1 MTDWGRGAGSG
12 GRQSHVAEAPPI
24 VDSAARRRAFP
35 TPDPRPL
42 APILVLAVCAIV
54 LHRDGLFGGPAFYE
68 RDTQLFYYPLA
79 QWVGEQLRAGS
90 YPLWLPGTFTG
101 YPIFADGELGL
112 LYLPQIVLLF
122 ALPGPLAIVWLR
134 VVHAFLAGVFTL
146 WFLRSLRLGPG
157 AALGGALVFAFGSF
171 LTAQM
176 HHENVVR
183 SAVWLPAVLACY
195 EHSQRAAHWR
205 RSVGWLALGA
215 LAFAQSALGLHV
227 QPVLMSTLAIAAYAV
242 FKAVV
247 HSRRARWAMAAAAGL
262 GAGGVALAAAQLLP
276 LGEWA
281 LVSSRRGGV
290 DYEFGSAF
298 GLAPENLATV
308 LFPFFF
314 RLTDGVTWWSLWQQ
328 WETELYV
335 GVPTLAL
342 LVLGIVFARRIEVI
356 YFVVLGVVA
365 LLIGM
370 AHYAPLVNLHLVL
383 WSIPGFSFLR
393 APGRFS
399 YLVVFACACL
409 AAFGLEVLLARRM
422 RLVIALSGALPPIG
436 LLAALLALLPSWRGW
451 LEADPARARAFVE
464 STYLAAR
471 AQYPIDPQ
479 LVVTGLLASLD
490 LSNLK
495 TAWTLALLLLTALGF
510 VAWLEL
516 GRRHA
521 VLGQSVLVGLIA
533 VDLLVFASDFHP
545 KMPLASLVPEL
556 PQGVS
561 AGQRVLLYS
570 PPDLPRFEPNQLLTS
585 GVAAVEGYSS
595 LPSQRH
601 VEVYAETVQQP
612 ALFDL
617 WAAQTIIEPIG
628 PPDARSVNGV
638 SFRTQH
644 PLLAGFGGA
653 APSVLRVPADVGP
666 VSAVRIVGTLSYA
679 FNVPQG
685 TSVATLVFGDQSVPL
700 RAGIEL
706 AERAYDRPSLRGMV
720 QHARPTV
727 ALDFEEA
734 TPQGEAYTAHL
745 YQAELP
751 LSPGAA
757 RTITMTPTDPAVL
770 VQLYG
775 VALVT
780 STGTRSLELVDRD
793 GLRRVSPMVLT
804 NDRALARA
812 FTLPRSQSFSPARH
826 PGLTATQ
833 LVASPDVDV
842 HRQVLVENDPSAPA
856 EPGSST
862 AEAAPAR
869 LVELGPNG
877 VQVIA
882 NVEVPSYLIVTDFYH
897 RGWTAYVDGRPSR
910 VYIADALFRAV
921 SIEPGQHVVE
931 LRFEPLSHL
940 LGALISALT
949 LLADLA
955 LIAWGMRNR

>member
-1 MTDWGRGAGSG
+1 
-12 GRQSHVAEAPPI
+12 
-24 VDSAARRRAFP
+24 
-35 TPDPRPL
+35 
-42 APILVLAVCAIV
+42 LVIALCAIA

-90 YPLWLPGTFTG
+90 YPLWLPGIFTG

-112 LYLPQIVLLF
+112 LYLPQVVLLL
-122 ALPGPLAIVWLR
+122 ALPTPLAIVWLR
-134 VVHAFLAGVFTL
+134 VLHAFLAGLFTL
-146 WFLRSLRLGPG
+146 WFLRSLHLGPG

-171 LTAQM
+171 LTTQM

-195 EHSQRAAHWR
+195 E
-205 RSVGWLALGA
+205 RSVRPVPRRRALGWIALGA

-227 QPVLMSTLAIAAYAV
+227 QPVLMSALAIGSYAL

-247 HSRRARWAMAAAAGL
+247 QHRLARWSIVAAAAIGV
-262 GAGGVALAAAQLLP
+262 GGVALATAQLLP

-298 GLAPENLATV
+298 GLAPENLPTI

-314 RLTDGVTWWSLWQQ
+314 RLTDGSTWWSLWQQ

-335 GVPTLAL
+335 GIPTLAL
-342 LVLGIVFARRIEVI
+342 VVLGIVFARRIEVT
-356 YFVVLGVVA
+356 YFVLLGVIA

-370 AHYAPLVNLHLVL
+370 AHYAPLVNLHQLL

-409 AAFGLEVLLARRM
+409 AAFGLEVLLARRI
-422 RLVIALSGALPPIG
+422 RLVIALTAALPPIG

-451 LEADPARARAFVE
+451 LVADPTRARSFVE

-479 LVVTGLLASLD
+479 LVVSGLLASLD
-490 LSNLK
+490 LTNLK
-495 TAWTLALLLLTALGF
+495 TAWTLAMLLLTALGF

-521 VLGQSVLVGLIA
+521 ILGQSVLVGLIA
-533 VDLLVFASDFHP
+533 VDLLVFAADFHP
-545 KMPLASLVPEL
+545 KVPLASLAPEL

-561 AGQRVLLYS
+561 VGQRVLLHG
-570 PPDLPRFEPNQLLTS
+570 PTDLPRFEPNQLLS
-585 GVAAVEGYSS
+585 GGVGGVEGYSS

-601 VEVYAETVQQP
+601 VEVYAETTQQP

-617 WAAQTIIEPIG
+617 WAAQTILEPLS
-628 PPDARSVNGV
+628 PPDGRTVNGV
-638 SFRTQH
+638 SLRTEH

-653 APSVLRVPADVGP
+653 TPSVLRVPTDVGAIQ
-666 VSAVRIVGTLSYA
+666 SVRVVGTLSYA

-685 TSVATLVFGDQSVPL
+685 TTVATLAVDNQQLPL

-706 AERAYDRPSLRGMV
+706 AERAYDRPSLRGLV
-720 QHARPTV
+720 QHARAAV

-745 YQAELP
+745 YQTELP
-751 LSPGAA
+751 VAAAAA
-757 RTITMTPTDPAVL
+757 RSVTLTPTDPNVL

-780 STGTRSLELVDRD
+780 TTGTRSFDLGDRD
-793 GLRRVSPMVLT
+793 GLRHVSPAVIA

-812 FTLPRSQSFSPARH
+812 FVLPRAQSFSPARH

-833 LVASPDVDV
+833 LVTSPDVDV
-842 HRQVLVENDPSAPA
+842 HRQVLIENDPSTPS
-856 EPGSST
+856 EPGPGRV
-862 AEAAPAR
+862 EAVPAR
-869 LVELGPNG
+869 LVDVGPNG

-882 NVEVPSYLIVTDFYH
+882 SVDAASYLVVTDFYH

-931 LRFEPLSHL
+931 LRFEPPSHL
-940 LGALISALT
+940 LGALVSLLT
-949 LLADLA
+949 LAVDLG
-955 LIAWGMRNR
+955 LIVWGLRVRRT